1 MWSKGWNNSGLQAP
15 QGASPFAP
23 APQGGAAPAG
33 RPDEAATGPMLGK
46 GSELR
51 KLYYMPHNMGH
62 GDAVNCMLMADG
74 KIYTGG
80 RDEYL
85 FVWKPDRAANGEIQ
99 LSQDCP
105 PIHLGAS
112 ITSLFYEPTSKW
124 LFCGLWNGEVRAFC
138 KEPMRDDRLQGHRRS
153 VTALQV
159 HSGVLISGSNEGTVR
174 LWTFNGQS
182 FQPHGQPLTNPS
194 GPVTAVRVLNDA
206 LWVGGYEGITCFDL
220 GSLQARGTIPSS
232 NHVTG
237 LLDFQAFMI
246 ATFRNGEVNIY
257 DASGSQ
263 IFHRPPSGEH
273 VSNTALELMVHPSTQ
288 KPLLLCGQ
296 VQGYVTA
303 FDLPEFRPRGS
314 FCVKERSDVK
324 AIVDVKSDGM
334 FATAGLH
341 GDICIWQWG
350 APVGGA
356 SANPFG
362 ASTVQGAVASSPFAP
377 GPGQGAACGG
387 MAM

>member
-124 LFCGLWNGEVRAFC
+124 LFCGLWNGEVRGFC

-159 HSGVLISGSNEGTVR
+159 HSGVLISGSNEG
-174 LWTFNGQS
+174 GS
-182 FQPHGQPLTNPS
+182 F
-194 GPVTAVRVLNDA
+194 
-206 LWVGGYEGITCFDL
+206 
-220 GSLQARGTIPSS
+220 IPSS
-232 NHVTG
+232 FF
-237 LLDFQAFMI
+237 L
-246 ATFRNGEVNIY
+246 
-257 DASGSQ
+257 GSCVL
-263 IFHRPPSGEH
+263 R
-273 VSNTALELMVHPSTQ
+273 
-288 KPLLLCGQ
+288 
-296 VQGYVTA
+296 
-303 FDLPEFRPRGS
+303 
-314 FCVKERSDVK
+314 CVKHRRS
-324 AIVDVKSDGM
+324 S
-334 FATAGLH
+334 LEE
-341 GDICIWQWG
+341 
-350 APVGGA
+350 GGFPSSGTGGQACAKNTRNQDSPETEAQCGFGPSMARA
-356 SANPFG
+356 SNRTG
-362 ASTVQGAVASSPFAP
+362 SL
-377 GPGQGAACGG
+377 
-387 MAM
+387 

>member
-1 MWSKGWNNSGLQAP
+1 MFDIKKSGQRACWSGRWSTAMWSKGWNNSGLQAP

-23 APQGGAAPAG
+23 APQGGAAPQAG

-159 HSGVLISGSNEGTVR
+159 HSGVLISGSNEGGSCIQCSFFLRSFVLSLDR
-174 LWTFNGQS
+174 LFGK
-182 FQPHGQPLTNPS
+182 
-194 GPVTAVRVLNDA
+194 
-206 LWVGGYEGITCFDL
+206 L
-220 GSLQARGTIPSS
+220 GSLIR
-232 NHVTG
+232 
-237 LLDFQAFMI
+237 
-246 ATFRNGEVNIY
+246 
-257 DASGSQ
+257 
-263 IFHRPPSGEH
+263 HR
-273 VSNTALELMVHPSTQ
+273 
-288 KPLLLCGQ
+288 
-296 VQGYVTA
+296 
-303 FDLPEFRPRGS
+303 
-314 FCVKERSDVK
+314 
-324 AIVDVKSDGM
+324 KSR
-334 FATAGLH
+334 F
-341 GDICIWQWG
+341 
-350 APVGGA
+350 
-356 SANPFG
+356 S
-362 ASTVQGAVASSPFAP
+362 
-377 GPGQGAACGG
+377 
-387 MAM
+387 